1 MNSIYLAKGYNS
13 WTNRTIKKIFKDYTE
28 ANDFLQ
34 GLTDSSVKMYSADN
48 FIEAVNLL
56 LREETRWKTTR

>member
-13 WTNRTIKKIFKDYTE
+13 WTNKAIKRIFKDYTE
-28 ANDFLQ
+28 AHSFLE

-56 LREETRWKTTR
+56 LREEVK

>member
-28 ANDFLQ
+28 ANEFLQVQ
-34 GLTDSSVKMYSADN
+34 GLTDSSVKMYSANN

-56 LREETRWKTTR
+56 LREETK

>member
-13 WTNRTIKKIFKDYTE
+13 WTHKNIQRACKTYTE
-28 ANDFLQ
+28 AHAFSE
-34 GLTDSSVKMYSADN
+34 GLTDSSVKMYSADS

-56 LREETRWKTTR
+56 LREEIK

>member
-34 GLTDSSVKMYSADN
+34 FCGLTDSSVKMYSADN

-56 LREETRWKTTR
+56 LREEVR